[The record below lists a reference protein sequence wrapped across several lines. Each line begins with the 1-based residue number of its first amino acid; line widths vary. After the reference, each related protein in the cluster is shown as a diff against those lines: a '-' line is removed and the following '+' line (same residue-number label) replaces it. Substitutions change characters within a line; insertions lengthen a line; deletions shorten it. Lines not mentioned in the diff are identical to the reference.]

1 MFYETQVKS
10 HVRVSPSLFKTDTK
24 KAISKELTKKFENFV
39 SQELGLVIGV
49 TEILGIREGIIVPGD
64 GAAYYDTT
72 YKILT
77 FKPEMQEILLGHIS
91 DITEFG
97 AFMDIG
103 PIDGMIHVSQTMDD
117 YVTFSKTNVL
127 AGKETK
133 KVLKVGD
140 KCRAR
145 IVAVSY
151 KDISNPK
158 IGLTMRQ
165 PALGNLNWIKE
176 ELKQEKEAE
185 KAKAKKAKKK

>member
-10 HVRVSPSLFKTDTK
+10 HVRVSPTLFKTDTK
-24 KAISKELTKKFENFV
+24 KAIFQELTKKFENFV
-39 SQELGLVIGV
+39 SPELGIVIGI
-49 TEILGIREGIIVPGD
+49 TEILDVREGIIVPGD

-72 YKILT
+72 YRILT
-77 FKPEMQEILLGHIS
+77 FKPEMQEIILGNIS

-117 YVTFSKTNVL
+117 YVNFSKTNVL
-127 AGKETK
+127 TGKETK

-145 IVAVSY
+145 VVAISY
-151 KDISNPK
+151 KDITNPK

-165 PALGNLNWIKE
+165 PMLGNLNWIKE
-176 ELKQEKEAE
+176 ELKKEKEVV
-185 KAKAKKAKKK
+185 KKKK